1 MSMGK
6 RLQIQAHS
14 AEERAAVERIYA
26 VLDNLSAH
34 RHPFVWGQRR
44 RHPLPWQRG
53 PSEGG
58 R

>member
-44 RHPLPWQRG
+44 RHPLPW
-53 PSEGG
+53 
-58 R
+58 